1 METFH
6 WQLENCESKTIDSA
20 IASFMY
26 KNTLTFN
33 VADSQSLAAFISNIT
48 SPFAEEDLCSFM

>member
-6 WQLENCESKTIDSA
+6 WQLENSESKTIDSA

-48 SPFAEEDLCSFM
+48 SPFAEEDLCS